1 MTEREGASL
10 GRMIRFGIVGASGV
24 AVNQGLLMLLHG
36 SLGLPL
42 LLSSLIAIE
51 TSILSNFALN
61 SRWTWK
67 VDLGRS
73 LRRWLR
79 KAVQYHAA
87 TAVSAFA
94 GNVLVLMGLVHLF
107 GVDYRLA
114 NLVGIG
120 VGSGLNYLAGEFWVF
135 RKTPRRVP

>member
-1 MTEREGASL
+1 MEREGASL
-10 GRMIRFGIVGASGV
+10 GRMVRFGIVGASGIV
-24 AVNQGLLMLLHG
+24 VNQGLLMLLHG
-36 SLGLPL
+36 TFGLPL
-42 LLSSLIAIE
+42 LISSLIAIE

-73 LRRWLR
+73 LRSWVR

-87 TAVSAFA
+87 TVVSAFA
-94 GNVLVLMGLVHLF
+94 GNVLILMGLVHLF

-114 NLVGIG
+114 NLVGIA

>member
-1 MTEREGASL
+1 MEREGSSL
-10 GRMIRFGIVGASGV
+10 GRMIRFGIVGASGIV
-24 AVNQGLLMLLHG
+24 VNQGLLMLLHG
-36 SLGLPL
+36 AFELPL

-51 TSILSNFALN
+51 ISILSNFTLN

-73 LRRWLR
+73 LRSWVH

-87 TAVSAFA
+87 TVVSAFA

-114 NLVGIG
+114 NLVGIA
-120 VGSGLNYLAGEFWVF
+120 VGSGINYLAGEFWVF

>member
-1 MTEREGASL
+1 MELERAAL
-10 GRMIRFGIVGASGV
+10 GRMLRFGIVGASGIV
-24 AVNQGLLMLLHG
+24 VNQGLLMLLHG
-36 SLGLPL
+36 TFGLPL
-42 LLSSLIAIE
+42 LISSLVAIE
-51 TSILSNFALN
+51 MSILSNFTLN

-73 LRRWLR
+73 LRRWVR
-79 KAVQYHAA
+79 KAAQYHAA
-87 TAVSAFA
+87 TVISAFA
-94 GNVLVLMGLVHLF
+94 GNVLILMALVHLF

-114 NLVGIG
+114 NLVGIA

>member
-1 MTEREGASL
+1 MEREGSSL
-10 GRMIRFGIVGASGV
+10 GRMIRFGIVGASGIV
-24 AVNQGLLMLLHG
+24 VNQGLLMLLHG
-36 SLGLPL
+36 TFGLPL
-42 LLSSLIAIE
+42 LVSSLVAIE
-51 TSILSNFALN
+51 MSILSNFTLN

-73 LRRWLR
+73 LRRWVR
-79 KAVQYHAA
+79 KAVKYHAA
-87 TAVSAFA
+87 TVISAFA

-114 NLVGIG
+114 NLVGIV

>member
-1 MTEREGASL
+1 MELERAAL
-10 GRMIRFGIVGASGV
+10 GRMLRFGIVGASGIV
-24 AVNQGLLMLLHG
+24 VNQGLLMLLHG
-36 SLGLPL
+36 AFELPL

-51 TSILSNFALN
+51 MSILSNFTLN

-73 LRRWLR
+73 PRNWVR

-87 TAVSAFA
+87 TVVTAFA
-94 GNVLVLMGLVHLF
+94 GNVFVLMGLVHLF

-114 NLVGIG
+114 NLVGIA
-120 VGSGLNYLAGEFWVF
+120 VGSGLNYVAGEFWVF
-135 RKTPRRVP
+135 RKS

>member
-1 MTEREGASL
+1 MEREGVSL
-10 GRMIRFGIVGASGV
+10 GRMIRFGIVGASGIV
-24 AVNQGLLMLLHG
+24 VNQGLLMLPHG
-36 SLGLPL
+36 IFGLPL

-51 TSILSNFALN
+51 TSILSNFTLN
-61 SRWTWK
+61 SLWTWK

-73 LRRWLR
+73 LRSWLQ

-87 TAVSAFA
+87 TVISAFA

-114 NLVGIG
+114 NLVGIA
-120 VGSGLNYLAGEFWVF
+120 VGSGINYLAGEFWVF
-135 RKTPRRVP
+135 RKTPRRAP

>member
-1 MTEREGASL
+1 MGLERASL
-10 GRMIRFGIVGASGV
+10 GRMLRFGIVGASGV
-24 AVNQGLLMLLHG
+24 VVNQGLLMLLHG
-36 SLGLPL
+36 TFGLPL
-42 LLSSLIAIE
+42 LLSSVVAIE
-51 TSILSNFALN
+51 MSILSNFILN

-67 VDLGRS
+67 IDLGRS
-73 LRRWLR
+73 PRGWVQ

-87 TAVSAFA
+87 TVVTAFA

-114 NLVGIG
+114 NLVGIV

-135 RKTPRRVP
+135 RKTPRHVP

>member
-1 MTEREGASL
+1 MEREGISL

-36 SLGLPL
+36 VVGLPL

-61 SRWTWK
+61 SLWTWK
-67 VDLGRS
+67 IDLGRS
-73 LRRWLR
+73 LRSWVQ

-87 TAVSAFA
+87 TVVSAFA

-114 NLVGIG
+114 NLVGIA
-120 VGSGLNYLAGEFWVF
+120 VGSGINYLAGEFWVF
-135 RKTPRRVP
+135 RKTPRRAP

>member
-1 MTEREGASL
+1 MEREGSSL
-10 GRMIRFGIVGASGV
+10 GRMIRFGIVGASGIV
-24 AVNQGLLMLLHG
+24 VNQGLLMLLHG
-36 SLGLPL
+36 TFDLPL
-42 LLSSLIAIE
+42 LISSLIAIE

-73 LRRWLR
+73 LRSWVQ

-87 TAVSAFA
+87 TVVTAFA
-94 GNVLVLMGLVHLF
+94 GNVLVLMALVHLF

-114 NLVGIG
+114 NLAGIA

>member
-1 MTEREGASL
+1 MELERAAL
-10 GRMIRFGIVGASGV
+10 GRMLRFGIVGASGIV
-24 AVNQGLLMLLHG
+24 VNQGLLMLLHG
-36 SLGLPL
+36 AFELPL

-51 TSILSNFALN
+51 MSILSNFTLN

-73 LRRWLR
+73 PRSWVR

-87 TAVSAFA
+87 TVVTAFA
-94 GNVLVLMGLVHLF
+94 GNVFVLMGLVHLF

-114 NLVGIG
+114 NLVGIA
-120 VGSGLNYLAGEFWVF
+120 VGSGLNYVAGEFWVF
-135 RKTPRRVP
+135 RKS

>member
-1 MTEREGASL
+1 MERERAAL

-24 AVNQGLLMLLHG
+24 VVNQGLLMLMHG
-36 SLGLPL
+36 TFGLPL
-42 LLSSLIAIE
+42 LLSSVVAIE
-51 TSILSNFALN
+51 TSILSNFFLN

-73 LRRWLR
+73 PRNWVR

-87 TAVSAFA
+87 TVVSAFA
-94 GNVLVLMGLVHLF
+94 GNVLILMGLVHLF

-114 NLVGIG
+114 NLVGIAM
-120 VGSGLNYLAGEFWVF
+120 GSGLNYVAGEFWVF
-135 RKTPRRVP
+135 RKTPRRVR